1 MVMTKKGKKPKA
13 KKAGKKPVKKTVFS
27 GAVGSGKIEKID
39 RRLRPTPDP
48 ILTKIDSTLKAP
60 LKISDT
66 QRTLLTTPTPTY
78 MFSGQDTSNIN
89 KRLDVI
95 SSREQQLES
104 KLVEFKKE
112 FNNKEK
118 EVKAL
123 EDLNAIQALSQ
134 ETENLKTN
142 WSNEEYDFL
151 KTQINGMLNGNLS
164 KGNLDL
170 LIDLKSELKSIK
182 NKHDLEQAEAS
193 MPSDI
198 FSRFKGIF
206 SKKETKTLLDD
217 KIVDNDLVDEAN
229 EARSKIRVSNINLL
243 DDEIYDNKLMDNK
256 QILSSE
262 MDELFGNI

>member
-1 MVMTKKGKKPKA
+1 MTLVKKTKKPKA

-27 GAVGSGKIEKID
+27 GAKGSARIEKID
-39 RRLRPTPDP
+39 RRLRPTPEP
-48 ILTKIDSTLKAP
+48 KLVKIDPMLKNP
-60 LKISDT
+60 LKIVDVPRS
-66 QRTLLTTPTPTY
+66 QLIPSSVQ
-78 MFSGQDTSNIN
+78 MFSGQDSSNIN
-89 KRLDVI
+89 KRLDII

-104 KLVEFKKE
+104 KLIEFKKE
-112 FNNKEK
+112 FNDKEK

-134 ETENLKTN
+134 ETDNLK
-142 WSNEEYDFL
+142 SNFDNENYDFI
-151 KTQINGMLNGNLS
+151 KSQINSLLSDKLSSGNRDILT
-164 KGNLDL
+164 
-170 LIDLKSELKSIK
+170 DLKYNLKNIK
-182 NKHDLEQAEAS
+182 EKHDLSMAEKS

-217 KIVDNDLVDEAN
+217 KIEDNDLVDEAN
-229 EARSKIRVSNINLL
+229 DAKSKIRVSNINLL

-262 MDELFGNI
+262 MDDLFGNI